1 MAKKQFKSESKRLL
15 ELMVNSIYT
24 HREIFLRELIS
35 NASDAIDKLCYISL
49 TDDKVGLERDDFQI
63 RVTTDKESRKLI
75 ISDNGVGMTAAELE
89 TNLGVI
95 AKSGSLKFKEEMDQ
109 PSEEIDIIGQ
119 FGVGFYSAFMIAERV
134 TVISR
139 AYGSDSAN
147 QWTSEGADGYTIKP
161 AEKDSFGTDIIMEL
175 KSNTEDEDYSE
186 FLEEYTLHSLVKKY
200 SDYIRWPIIMDVT
213 KSRQVESDELDS
225 DGKKKMVWEDYT
237 EAEVI
242 NSRVPIWQRPKNEAP
257 DEEYA
262 KFYKEKF
269 FDFND
274 PAAIIRVSAEGTV
287 SFKAMLF
294 IPSEAPFDYFTREY
308 KPGLQLYSSGILI
321 MEHCADLLPEH
332 FRFVRGVVD
341 SQDLSLN
348 ISREMLQ
355 HDRQLKIIAN
365 NVEKKVRSE
374 LTKLMEN
381 SAEKY
386 DGFYKSFGIQLK
398 YGIVSGPQ
406 GEGLS
411 DLLLFYSSKEAK
423 LISLAEY
430 VKHMPEEQKFIYYA
444 CGESAALLSKL
455 PQSEELREKGYDI
468 LFLTDDIDEF
478 VVRAVGKFEEKEFRS
493 VIDGDLG
500 LQSED
505 EEKEAAQQETDNKDI
520 LEFVKE
526 SLGDKITAARLSRK
540 LKSYPV
546 CLATQGDITLE
557 MERYFKSI
565 QARDGGMADQMKAQ
579 RVLEFNAGHKSFA
592 ALKKAYETDKEKA
605 SKYAQLL
612 YGQALLMAGVPLEDP
627 AEFAELVNEFAFS

>member
-24 HREIFLRELIS
+24 HKEIFLRELIS

-49 TDDKVGLERDDFQI
+49 TDDKIGMERDDFKI
-63 RVTTDKESRKLI
+63 RVTADKAARTLT
-75 ISDNGVGMTAAELE
+75 ISDNGIGMTAEELE
-89 TNLGVI
+89 ANLGVI
-95 AKSGSLKFKEEMDQ
+95 AKSGSLKFKEEMEQ

-139 AYGSDSAN
+139 AYGSDGAY

-161 AEKDSFGTDIIMEL
+161 AEKAAFGTDIIMEL
-175 KSNTEDEDYSE
+175 KPDAEDEDYSE

-213 KSRQVESDELDS
+213 RSRQVESDELDS

-237 EAEVI
+237 ETEVV
-242 NSRVPIWQRPKNEAP
+242 NSRVPIWQRPKSEAP
-257 DEEYA
+257 DEECA

-381 SAEKY
+381 SVGQYES
-386 DGFYKSFGIQLK
+386 FYKSFGIQLK
-398 YGIVSGPQ
+398 YGIVSGPKG
-406 GEGLS
+406 GELS

-430 VKHMPEEQKFIYYA
+430 VKHMPEAQKLIYYA

-478 VVRAVGKFEEKEFRS
+478 VIRAVGKFEEKEFRS

-505 EEKEAAQQETDNKDI
+505 DEKEAAQQETENKDV

-526 SLGDKITAARLSRK
+526 SLGDKIAAARLSRK

-565 QARDGGMADQMKAQ
+565 QARDGGAMDNMKAQ
-579 RVLEFNAGHKSFA
+579 RVLEFNAGHPSFA
-592 ALKKAYETDKEKA
+592 ALKKAYETDKDKA
-605 SKYAQLL
+605 AKYAQLL